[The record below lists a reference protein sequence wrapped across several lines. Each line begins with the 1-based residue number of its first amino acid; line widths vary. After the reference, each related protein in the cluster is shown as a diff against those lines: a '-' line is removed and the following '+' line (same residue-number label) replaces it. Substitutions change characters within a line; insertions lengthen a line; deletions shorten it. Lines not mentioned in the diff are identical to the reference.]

1 MLNKIITAARTAV
14 TKYKAQRVKDV
25 VTQYVGVADAQVV
38 MAVPVALEFYRNSA
52 HVIVDKTF
60 ENPEPALK
68 LVEALDA
75 VTKHYGPALKAEFEE
90 FSDEFKAFSTKLEE
104 RGASPVV
111 TKRIEALFKAIETL
125 TTDVNDH

>member
-1 MLNKIITAARTAV
+1 MIKSLVTFAKNAV

-25 VTQYVGVADAQVV
+25 VTQYVSLADAQVV
-38 MAVPVALEFYRNSA
+38 VAVPVALEFYRNSA

-68 LVEALDA
+68 LIEALDA
-75 VTKHYGPALKAEFEE
+75 VAEHYGPALT
-90 FSDEFKAFSTKLEE
+90 DEFKAFSTKLEA

-111 TKRIEALFKAIETL
+111 TKRIEALVAAVEAL
-125 TTDVNDH
+125 TSDAS